1 MEFLPAPEVI
11 RCFFDTSMAPH
22 LPAMELC
29 WHADAPGS
37 AERFWHLPRAV
48 TIHGAAPTRFGV
60 TVERTGDNSYTLRLL
75 WNELALA
82 WSDLTRTQIMTSSLS
97 VILQALDTD
106 LWHLLDQPMQPA
118 LAA

>member
-1 MEFLPAPEVI
+1 MRFLGPVLVTLLA
-11 RCFFDTSMAPH
+11 
-22 LPAMELC
+22 
-29 WHADAPGS
+29 G
-37 AERFWHLPRAV
+37 AV
-48 TIHGAAPTRFGV
+48 VGVLFMDWGV

-75 WNELALA
+75 WNDLALA